1 MNVLVLA
8 TRNNGKLTELRRLLE
23 NTGIKLVGMMDL
35 PALPDVVE
43 DGDTF
48 AANARKK
55 AETIAGLTGLPCL
68 ADDSGLS
75 VEALDG
81 RPGVQSARFAG
92 MGASDADNNEK
103 LLRSLA
109 HTPESRRQ
117 AAFHCVMALAEP
129 GKPTRLFKG
138 QVDGRILVSPQ
149 GEGGFGYDP
158 LFYLPEQGCTMA
170 QLPLDAKNRIS
181 HRGRALRQV
190 LVFLGVEP
198 VADSC

>member
-8 TRNNGKLTELRRLLE
+8 TRNNGKLTELRCLLE

-35 PALPDVVE
+35 PALPEVVE
-43 DGDTF
+43 DGNTF
-48 AANARKK
+48 ADNARKK

-68 ADDSGLS
+68 ADDSGLA
-75 VEALDG
+75 VAALNG
-81 RPGVQSARFAG
+81 RPGVHSARFAG
-92 MGASDADNNEK
+92 VGAADAANNQK
-103 LLRSLA
+103 LLQTLA
-109 HTPESRRQ
+109 HIPEGRRQ

-129 GKPTRLFKG
+129 GQPTRLFEG
-138 QVDGRILVSPQ
+138 RVDGLILTSPK

-158 LFYLPEQGCTMA
+158 LFYLPEHDCTMA

-190 LVFLGVEP
+190 LVFLGVETA
-198 VADSC
+198 VDSR